1 MLQIFPEIILQFS
14 HTILYV
20 SEVLC
25 GYPDKEGDMS
35 VQVLTR
41 SIGGIAQYS
50 CPRGQYMVGNGTRTC
65 LKKGTWS
72 GTLPACK
79 CEFRVLQSTCFN

>member
-1 MLQIFPEIILQFS
+1 
-14 HTILYV
+14 
-20 SEVLC
+20 
-25 GYPDKEGDMS
+25 MS

-50 CPRGQYMVGNGTRTC
+50 CPRGQYMVGNATRTC

-72 GTLPACK
+72 GTLPVCK
-79 CEFRVLQSTCFN
+79 CEFRVLHSQFNFNYSSSFLTSVWNVSAIVVDKPHF